1 MYVMLMRCLGMLLM
15 VGHVCG
21 AWAMPSR
28 NHHDK
33 TDFSYQGHTKPWHK
47 ERGVYKKYRKPFQKR
62 VSQHV
67 KKTWDKECT
76 LRKIYIDAIRSGKK
90 TIEGRLNKPHF
101 QKLNVQKGETLL
113 FHPQNPSQ
121 GVLCR
126 VENVFSYKNFGHM
139 LRKHRFQE
147 CVPESKTAKE
157 AWDAYCKIYSLEDQE
172 KYGVLAWQ
180 ISLINP

>member
-15 VGHVCG
+15 VSHVCG

-28 NHHDK
+28 NHHDE
-33 TDFSYQGHTKPWHK
+33 TDFSYRGHTKPWHK
-47 ERGVYKKYRKPFQKR
+47 GGVYKKYKKPSQKR

-76 LRKIYIDAIRSGKK
+76 LKKIYIDAIRSGKK

-101 QKLNVQKGETLL
+101 KNLNVQKGETLL
-113 FHPQNPSQ
+113 LHPQNFSQ

-126 VENVFSYKNFGHM
+126 VDNVFSYKDFGEM
-139 LRKHRFQE
+139 LRKHHFQQ
-147 CVPESKTAKE
+147 CVPEKKTPTE
-157 AWDAYCKIYSLEDQE
+157 AWEAYRKIYPVKDQE

-180 ISLINP
+180 VSPINP